1 MEVRAYRFH
10 LRAPL
15 HVGERGIGLEATLEH
30 IPSDTLFSALAVMWS
45 TLPRH
50 ASALTGLEAAFA
62 ADIPLL
68 LSSAMPCAGPVLL
81 LPRPLLET
89 MPKLPREEAGGKQLK
104 RVRWVS
110 VSVFQQLAAGLSPQ
124 KLGELWKAGCRIQAG
139 AVWVSSEERNL
150 LAERLGEQDGG
161 DLLLWS
167 AQRVPRVTVDRRS
180 NASAIY
186 HEGRTHFAAGCGLW
200 CMARGNTDWIERL
213 EDGLAQLAES
223 GLGGRRSRGTGQF
236 RLERLAGLPDLAPT
250 VGNFSH
256 AMLLGRLSPTVEQL
270 PLLQQDG
277 AAYQIVNV
285 SGFNGTPGER
295 PLLRRQVRLLAEGSV
310 IGLGTTPPGQLV
322 NVTPL
327 NAPNVGHE
335 IYRYGCG
342 LTTPVR
348 LHQEGG
354 AS

>member
-1 MEVRAYRFH
+1 MEARAYRFH
-10 LRAPL
+10 MRAPL

-30 IPSDTLFSALAVMWS
+30 IPSDTLFSALAVIWS
-45 TLPRH
+45 TLPHH
-50 ASALTGLEAAFA
+50 APALAGLEATFA
-62 ADIPLL
+62 ADAPLL
-68 LSSAMPCAGPVLL
+68 LSSAMPCAGSVLL

-89 MPKLPREEAGGKQLK
+89 APKLPKEDGGGKQFK

-110 VSVFQQLAAGLSPQ
+110 VSIFRQLAAGLSPQ
-124 KLGELWKAGCRIQAG
+124 KTGELWEASKRIQSG
-139 AVWVSSEERNL
+139 TVWVSGEEWKL
-150 LAERLGEQDGG
+150 LMETVGEQDDD

-167 AQRVPRVTVDRRS
+167 AQRVPRVTVDRLS

-200 CMARGNTDWIERL
+200 CMAHGDSEWLKRL

-236 RLERLAGLPDLAPT
+236 HLERLISPPEMTPA
-250 VGNFSH
+250 VGNLSH
-256 AMLLGRLSPTVEQL
+256 AVLLGRLSPKVEQL
-270 PLLQQDG
+270 PLLQQEG

-295 PLLRRQVRLLAEGSV
+295 PLLRRQVRLLSEGSV
-310 IGLGTTPPGQLV
+310 IGHGGTAPGQLV
-322 NVTPL
+322 KVTPL
-327 NAPNVGHE
+327 NAPSVGHE
-335 IYRYGCG
+335 IFRYGYG
-342 LTTPVR
+342 LTTPIC
-348 LHQEGG
+348 LHREGA